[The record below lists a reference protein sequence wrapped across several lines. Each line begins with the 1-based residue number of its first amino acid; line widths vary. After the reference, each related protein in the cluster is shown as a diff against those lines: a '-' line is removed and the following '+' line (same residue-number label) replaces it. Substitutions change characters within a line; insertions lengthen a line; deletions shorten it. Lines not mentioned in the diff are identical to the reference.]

1 MQPGK
6 TARFYVVREI
16 GRVPRECDVAAGDDV
31 IFAGCWRVRT
41 AFSGQLLNAG
51 TAPQLKC
58 TTTAVPPP
66 DAIAALPYIVRR
78 VIPVLY
84 TLDGGL
90 IYPQLKGVNSSAT
103 STDTALSAQ
112 FLGR

>member
-1 MQPGK
+1 MWCEK
-6 TARFYVVREI
+6 LAVFRRNVTWRLVMMLF
-16 GRVPRECDVAAGDDV
+16 
-31 IFAGCWRVRT
+31 FAGCWRVRT
-41 AFSGQLLNAG
+41 AFSGKLLNAG
-51 TAPQLKC
+51 TALQRKR
-58 TTTAVPPP
+58 TTTAAPPP
-66 DAIAALPYIVRR
+66 DAIATLPYIVRR

-90 IYPQLKGVNSSAT
+90 IYPQLEGVKSCVT

>member
-16 GRVPRECDVAAGDDV
+16 GRVPRECNVAAGDDV

-41 AFSGQLLNAG
+41 ALAGRLLNAG
-51 TAPQLKC
+51 TASYRDG
-58 TTTAVPPP
+58 TTTAAPPP
-66 DAIAALPYIVRR
+66 DMIAALPYIVRR
-78 VIPVLY
+78 VIPVLC

-90 IYPQLKGVNSSAT
+90 IYPQ
-103 STDTALSAQ
+103 
-112 FLGR
+112 

>member
-1 MQPGK
+1 
-6 TARFYVVREI
+6 VV
-16 GRVPRECDVAAGDDV
+16 AGDDI

-41 AFSGQLLNAG
+41 ALAGQLLNAG
-51 TAPQLKC
+51 TTLQLKR
-58 TTTAVPPP
+58 TIAATPPP
-66 DAIAALPYIVRR
+66 DVIAALPYIVRR

-90 IYPQLKGVNSSAT
+90 IYPQLECMRSSVS
-103 STDTALSAQ
+103 STDPVLSAQ